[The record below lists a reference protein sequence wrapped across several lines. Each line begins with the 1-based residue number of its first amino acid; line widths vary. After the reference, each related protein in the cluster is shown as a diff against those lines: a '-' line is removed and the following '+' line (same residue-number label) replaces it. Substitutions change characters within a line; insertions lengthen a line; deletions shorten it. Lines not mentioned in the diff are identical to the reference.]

1 MKQQISALMDGEL
14 FDDDAEALLDVM
26 KRHPE
31 ADEDWQ
37 TYHLIGDILRQP
49 DQAHADISAK
59 LRARLQAE
67 PTVLAPRASTRQQKA
82 RWFALSAAASV
93 LAVGVVAWM
102 SVQISPEAAPQVAT
116 QQQELSVRPASYSTE
131 GGVDDYLMA
140 HQEMSPSSDIRGAA
154 PYARAVV
161 SGQTGR

>member
-26 KRHPE
+26 KRHPD

-59 LRARLQAE
+59 MRARLQAE

-102 SVQISPEAAPQVAT
+102 SVQISPETAPQLAA
-116 QQQELSVRPASYSTE
+116 QQQEIGARPASYSVE

-140 HQEMSPSSDIRGAA
+140 HQEMSPSSDMRGAV
-154 PYARAVV
+154 PYVRAVV
-161 SGQTGR
+161 SGQQGR

>member
-14 FDDDAEALLDVM
+14 FDDDAETLLDVM

-49 DQAHADISAK
+49 DQAHADISTVM
-59 LRARLQAE
+59 RQRLQAE
-67 PTVLAPRASTRQQKA
+67 PTVLAPKARTRQQKA

-102 SVQISPEAAPQVAT
+102 SVQISPEVTPQLAA
-116 QQQELSVRPASYSTE
+116 QQQEFNVRPASYSVE
-131 GGVDDYLMA
+131 GGVNDYLMA
-140 HQEMSPSSDIRGAA
+140 HQEMSPSSDIQGAV
-154 PYARAVV
+154 PYARAAV
-161 SGQTGR
+161 SGQQGR